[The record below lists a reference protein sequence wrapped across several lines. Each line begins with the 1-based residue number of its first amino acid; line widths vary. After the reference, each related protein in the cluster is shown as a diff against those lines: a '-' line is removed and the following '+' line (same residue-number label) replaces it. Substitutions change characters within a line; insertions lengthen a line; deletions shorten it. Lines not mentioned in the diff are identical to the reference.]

1 MKSKILLI
9 VLPLFLLYCT
19 SENREKKIMAVGK
32 ELLNLD
38 PPSIRSTHNIVFV
51 GEGLKQKIKEIKR
64 QNPNINFQIKSRDL
78 SYPYGD
84 YRADYILI
92 LNNRIQ
98 KVDVRLKYNPNKNK
112 FDILGF
118 KTE

>member
-51 GEGLKQKIKEIKR
+51 GEGLKQKIKELKK
-64 QNPNINFQIKSRDL
+64 QNSNFSFQIMSGDL
-78 SYPYGD
+78 EYPYGD
-84 YRADYILI
+84 FQADNVLI
-92 LNNRIQ
+92 LNNGFQ
-98 KVDVRLKYNPNKNK
+98 KVDIRLKYNPAKNK